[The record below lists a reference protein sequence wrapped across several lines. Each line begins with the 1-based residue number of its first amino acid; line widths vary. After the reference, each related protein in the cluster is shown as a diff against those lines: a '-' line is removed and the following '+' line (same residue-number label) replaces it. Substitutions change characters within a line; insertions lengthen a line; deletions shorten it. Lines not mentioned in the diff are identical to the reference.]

1 MARNTGPVCRIC
13 RRENQKLFLKSE
25 RCLTEKCAFERRQYP
40 PGQHGHGRIKFSEY
54 ALQLRE
60 KQKLKRLYGLLEKQ
74 FRAYFDRAERMKGVT
89 GSNLLSLLERRLDN
103 VAYRI
108 GLGGSR
114 TQARLVVRH
123 GHVLVNGQKVNIPSF
138 IVNKGDVVSLGE
150 KSQKITSILAALE
163 STKNREAP
171 QWLDTDRSAFKTTI
185 KDLPSRDDVTI
196 PVEERMVVEL
206 YSK

>member
-1 MARNTGPVCRIC
+1 MARYTGPVCRIC
-13 RRENQKLFLKSE
+13 RRENQKLFLKAE
-25 RCLTEKCAFERRQYP
+25 RCLTEKCAFERRAYP

-60 KQKLKRLYGLLEKQ
+60 KQKLKRLYGLVEKQ
-74 FRAYFDRAERMKGVT
+74 FRAYFERAERMKGVT

-103 VAYRI
+103 VAYRF

-123 GHVLVNGQKVNIPSF
+123 GHVLVNGKRVNIPSYV
-138 IVNKGDVVSLGE
+138 VNKGDVVSVAD
-150 KSQKITSILAALE
+150 KSQKLTSILASLDSA
-163 STKNREAP
+163 KNREAP
-171 QWLDTDRSAFKTTI
+171 QWIDVDRSAFKATI
-185 KDLPSRDDVTI
+185 KDLPTRDDVTI

>member
-1 MARNTGPVCRIC
+1 MARYTGPVCRIC
-13 RRENQKLFLKSE
+13 RRENQKLFLKAD
-25 RCLTEKCAFERRQYP
+25 RCLTEKCAFERRGYP

-60 KQKLKRLYGLLEKQ
+60 KQKLKRLYGLVEKQ
-74 FRAYFDRAERMKGVT
+74 FRAYFDRAETMKGVT
-89 GSNLLSLLERRLDN
+89 GSNLLQLLERRLDN

-123 GHVLVNGQKVNIPSF
+123 GHVTVNGKRVDIPSF
-138 IVNKGDVVSLGE
+138 LVKKGDVVGLVE
-150 KSQKITSILAALE
+150 KSQKVTTILASLE
-163 STKNREAP
+163 ASKNREAP
-171 QWLDTDRSAFKTTI
+171 QWIDVDQAAFKATV
-185 KDLPSRDDVTI
+185 KDLPSRDDVTV